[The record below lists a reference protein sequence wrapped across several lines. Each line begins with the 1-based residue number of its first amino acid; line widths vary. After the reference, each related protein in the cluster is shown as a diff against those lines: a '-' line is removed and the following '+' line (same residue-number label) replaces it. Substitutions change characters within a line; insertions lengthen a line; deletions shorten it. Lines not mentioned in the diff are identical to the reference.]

1 MTNFNDRKNH
11 PNPSPG
17 DSNIPGVTGTNET
30 NINEG
35 SSVDQA
41 AYRDGYVHG
50 RTVEQT
56 RLDGTQE
63 VRDNDNAARGLL
75 LGTLLT
81 GLVAL
86 TVGATYFLSQRNQTP
101 VPNSTIVVPK
111 SSPAPSQSP
120 QVIERDRV
128 VPVPVP
134 QQQAPAP
141 NVNITV
147 PSPSSQA
154 PAARPAPATQPAP
167 APAAPTQSA
176 PTQSAPTQS
185 APVAPSS
192 APATQ
197 PAPTAP
203 SGSSQSQPNSA
214 PSTSAPGSAPTSP
227 SGSGS
232 N

>member
-120 QVIERDRV
+120 QIIERDRV

-147 PSPSSQA
+147 PSPSA

-185 APVAPSS
+185 APADPSS

-214 PSTSAPGSAPTSP
+214 PSTSAPGSAPSSP
-227 SGSGS
+227 SGSSS